1 MKLDWHKTVSFVT
14 NDWHSNHLRFIL
26 EVINWFGNLVMAL
39 TFAVTVPDVP
49 LHYLY
54 PGFICLL
61 CISTYSAIS
70 RGSFGLLITTITILL
85 IDIVGYYRLI
95 IITDSFT

>member
-1 MKLDWHKTVSFVT
+1 MKLDWHRTVTFIA

-26 EVINWFGNLVMAL
+26 EVINLFGNLVMAL

-61 CISTYSAIS
+61 CISAYSAIS

-95 IITDSFT
+95 TITDSFT

>member
-1 MKLDWHKTVSFVT
+1 MKLDWHRTVTFIA
-14 NDWHSNHLRFIL
+14 NDLHSNHLRFIL

-39 TFAVTVPDVP
+39 TFAITVPDVP

-61 CISTYSAIS
+61 CISAYSAIS

-95 IITDSFT
+95 TITDSFT